1 MAEVTQTKKPT
12 TRKTTSTKTV
22 ETTDSELK
30 RENEQLKQDVSELH
44 KQLLEMK
51 KMFES
56 AMASTQVQ
64 STLNTKL
71 DLEADIPV
79 INLCRSKLN
88 LSTGLHGSGEVYIFT
103 QFGEIQDIP
112 FQDLKLICKS
122 NKRFAEEG
130 AFYIADEQAVEKLRL
145 ERKYQ
150 NILNANT
157 LENIFALD
165 SQTVIKM
172 FESAS
177 KTQKDYIVETIVE
190 KLSRGQQVDANIL
203 VGLKQLTGKDFLN
216 ISPLMD

>member
-1 MAEVTQTKKPT
+1 M
-12 TRKTTSTKTV
+12 
-22 ETTDSELK
+22 
-30 RENEQLKQDVSELH
+30 
-44 KQLLEMK
+44 
-51 KMFES
+51 
-56 AMASTQVQ
+56 
-64 STLNTKL
+64 
-71 DLEADIPV
+71 
-79 INLCRSKLN
+79 
-88 LSTGLHGSGEVYIFT
+88 
-103 QFGEIQDIP
+103 
-112 FQDLKLICKS
+112 KLICKS